1 MTGDFMKG
9 GPGFA
14 YDPSTMLN
22 QSHPAP
28 TIDLA
33 ELDAAMHQ
41 APGARAPLIVW
52 MMDNHDD
59 LVALFAR
66 RRVNWT
72 RFCGYIA
79 EHGFLN
85 GKGEPLKP
93 EAVRQCW
100 KRARAVIARQR
111 ALPPLPGAA
120 AAGGGGAA
128 NARSGIGAGAGAGE
142 HAGQTAGARG
152 AKGTM
157 AAPVPPPAAPTRFKP
172 VSFKPQKPAPPLTE
186 EEEAERTALRQRMF
200 GSSE

>member
-1 MTGDFMKG
+1 
-9 GPGFA
+9 
-14 YDPSTMLN
+14 MLN
-22 QSHPAP
+22 QSHHTP

-52 MMDNHDD
+52 MMDHHDD
-59 LVALFAR
+59 LIALFAR

-72 RFCGYIA
+72 RFCSYIA
-79 EHGFLN
+79 DHGFLN

-120 AAGGGGAA
+120 AAGDRGAV
-128 NARSGIGAGAGAGE
+128 NDRSSMGPAAGVAAGASE
-142 HAGQTAGARG
+142 RAGQTVEARG
-152 AKGTM
+152 TKGSM

-172 VSFKPQKPAPPLTE
+172 VSLKPQTPAPPLTE

-200 GSSE
+200 GSPE